1 MPPLRLLKTGPVS
14 SHLSLVKRVATWAE
28 TRQSGAMTKPGTFE
42 VHHTDPESHARVG
55 TLHTAHGPVETP
67 VFMPV
72 GTQAT
77 VKSLTPEDVSGLG
90 YPIILGNTY
99 HLNERP
105 GSDLIERMGGLHN
118 FMHWDGAILTDSG
131 GFQVWSLAELNQI
144 TEEGVTFKSH
154 LDGSKQFMGPV
165 ESMSIQKELGS
176 DIAML
181 FDECIPF
188 PAERDYAEKAVDRTL
203 RWAQVCKEQ
212 PRAEGQLQFA
222 IVQGGEFGD
231 LRERCAKALVDI
243 GFDGYAIGGV
253 SVGEPDELI
262 LPGVEASVAYLP
274 EDQPRYLMGVGMLDQ
289 MLESVARGV
298 DMFDCVLPTRIARN
312 GSAVTR
318 RGRYSVRN
326 ARWKEDPRPVE
337 EGCTCECCRNYS
349 RAYIRHLINCG
360 EILGY
365 RLLSIHNLHVMGTV
379 MAEAR
384 QAIREDRFTEYRRT
398 FLAGYAKTHPDP

>member
-1 MPPLRLLKTGPVS
+1 MKS
-14 SHLSLVKRVATWAE
+14 
-28 TRQSGAMTKPGTFE
+28 PGTFD
-42 VHHTDPESHARVG
+42 VLARDPDSLARCG
-55 TLHTAHGPVETP
+55 RLHTAHGVVHTP

-90 YPIILGNTY
+90 FEIILGNTY

-105 GSDLIERMGGLHN
+105 GSDLIERMGGLHR
-118 FMHWDGAILTDSG
+118 FMNWPGSILTDSG
-131 GFQVWSLAELNQI
+131 GFQVWSLAQLNQI

-165 ESMSIQKELGS
+165 ESMRIQRELGS

-188 PAERDYAEKAVDRTL
+188 PATRDYAAKAVNRTL
-203 RWAQVCKEQ
+203 RWAKVCQEQ
-212 PRAEGQLQFA
+212 PRAKGQIQFA
-222 IVQGGEFGD
+222 IVQGGEFAD
-231 LRERCAKALVDI
+231 LRGMCAEELVSI

-262 LPGVEASVAYLP
+262 LPGVEASVKHLP
-274 EDQPRYLMGVGMLDQ
+274 EDKARYLMGVGLLDQ
-289 MLESVARGV
+289 MLESIARGV

-318 RGRYSVRN
+318 RGRYAVRN
-326 ARWKEDPRPVE
+326 AKWKEDNRPIE
-337 EGCTCECCRNYS
+337 EGCTCYTCRNYS
-349 RAYIRHLINCG
+349 RAYIRHLIHCD
-360 EILGY
+360 ELLGY
-365 RLLSIHNLHVMGTV
+365 RLLTLHNLHCMGTV

-384 QAIREDRFTEYRRT
+384 SAIAAGTFTEYRRN
-398 FLAGYAKTHPDP
+398 FLAGYSKILVEPDVFGAD

>member
-1 MPPLRLLKTGPVS
+1 MKN
-14 SHLSLVKRVATWAE
+14 
-28 TRQSGAMTKPGTFE
+28 PGTFE
-42 VHHTDPESHARVG
+42 ITAQDSESAARCA
-55 TLHTAHGPVETP
+55 TLHTAHGTVDTP

-90 YPIILGNTY
+90 FDILLGNTY

-105 GSDLIERMGGLHN
+105 GSDLVERMGGLHR
-118 FMHWDGAILTDSG
+118 FMNWQGAILTDSG

-154 LDGSKQFMGPV
+154 LDGSKRFMGPV
-165 ESMSIQKELGS
+165 ESMRIQKELGS

-181 FDECIPF
+181 FDECIPY
-188 PAERDYAEKAVDRTL
+188 PAEREYAEKAVDRTL
-203 RWAQVCKEQ
+203 RWAKVCKEQ
-212 PRAEGQLQFA
+212 PRAAGQLQFA
-222 IVQGGEFGD
+222 IVQGGEFAE
-231 LRERCAKALVDI
+231 LRARCAAALVEI

-262 LPGVEASVAYLP
+262 LPGVEASIAHLP
-274 EDQPRYLMGVGMLDQ
+274 ANQPRYLMGVGMLDQ
-289 MLESVARGV
+289 MLNSIARGV

-326 ARWKEDPRPVE
+326 ARWKEDKRPVE
-337 EGCTCECCRNYS
+337 EGCSCYTCTNYS
-349 RAYIRHLINCG
+349 RSYVRHLINCG
-360 EILGY
+360 EILAY
-365 RLLSIHNLHVMGTV
+365 RLLSLHNLHCMQTV
-379 MAEAR
+379 MAETRA
-384 QAIREDRFTEYRRT
+384 AIREGRFTEYREQ
-398 FLAGYAKTHPDP
+398 FLAGYSKTVDPDLA